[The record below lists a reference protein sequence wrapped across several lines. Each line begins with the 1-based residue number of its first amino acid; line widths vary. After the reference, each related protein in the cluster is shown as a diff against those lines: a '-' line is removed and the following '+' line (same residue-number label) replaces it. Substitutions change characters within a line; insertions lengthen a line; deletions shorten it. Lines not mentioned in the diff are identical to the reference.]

1 MYYTC
6 TQIVDEIR
14 QHIPGFRPHEF
25 VEEFV
30 NFYKCYVLSSSPVY
44 IPILHFLLLQV
55 VNYFYLGL
63 GILCGGMVLTWI
75 YNFGS
80 GDVPHFSFNWS

>member
-14 QHIPGFRPHEF
+14 QHINRPHEF

-30 NFYKCYVLSSSPVY
+30 NFYKCYVLSSSPIY
-44 IPILHFLLLQV
+44 TYFTLSSFTGGKLFLPGSW
-55 VNYFYLGL
+55 YFMWRYG
-63 GILCGGMVLTWI
+63 
-75 YNFGS
+75 
-80 GDVPHFSFNWS
+80 FNMDIQLW